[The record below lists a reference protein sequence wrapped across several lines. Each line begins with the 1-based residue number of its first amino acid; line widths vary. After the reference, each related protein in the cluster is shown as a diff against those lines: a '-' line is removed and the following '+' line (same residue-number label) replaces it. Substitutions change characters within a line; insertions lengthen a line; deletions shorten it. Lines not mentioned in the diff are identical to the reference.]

1 MHRYLRAIGFKDA
14 IKREADV
21 QLLLDNLY
29 HTGDSREIY
38 RWKEE
43 ERGLLEISKS
53 FGPNIG
59 IRICGELDK
68 DGFHRTH
75 YFPYLIGNGE
85 TVREELSVDP
95 RTGGDGY
102 AGLVEEDKMGATL
115 IFYLQN
121 AARYLKESSRR
132 QAPGDHLPVTLSA
145 LSTSGMIL
153 LPSKPV
159 QDTFKE
165 ERRNYYQKHESLV
178 NAARNGSADAI
189 ESLTMEDM
197 DTYAML
203 ARRIQYED
211 VYSIVDTSFMPY
223 GMECDQYQIIGTILF
238 YVMVQNSYTKEEL
251 CQLTV
256 ASNGLTFDVCI
267 HRDDLLGEPE
277 IGRRFKGTIWLQGQV
292 RYE

>member
-14 IKREADV
+14 VKRESDV
-21 QLLLDNLY
+21 ELLLDNLY

-38 RWKEE
+38 RWKDE

-53 FGPNIG
+53 FGPSIG

-121 AARYLKESSRR
+121 AARYLKEDSGR
-132 QAPGDHLPVTLSA
+132 QVPGKHLPVTLSA

-159 QDTFKE
+159 KEPFIE

-178 NAARNGSADAI
+178 NAARNGSPDAI

-211 VYSIVDTSFMPY
+211 VYSIVDTSFMPF
-223 GMECDQYQIIGTILF
+223 GMECDQYQIVGTILF
-238 YVMVQNSYTKEEL
+238 YVMVRNSYTKEEL

-256 ASNGLTFDVCI
+256 SSNGLTFDVCI